1 MGSHTLQGGRTSL
14 IPETTMPT
22 IPTVDV
28 VSGLS
33 RTGAIVAAAVLAAV
47 SLINA
52 QQNAPDAILFNG
64 RIITVDDRFSIA
76 QAVAIRGDRF
86 QAVGTNAEITKLAG
100 PKTRRIDLRGRAVT
114 PGLIDNHGHFMEEGA
129 YWQLELRLD
138 GVESRKQAAEMIRE
152 RAKVKGPGQWV
163 FTLGGWSP
171 DQFADDPRPFTRE
184 ELDKIA
190 PDNPVFLQFT
200 REQTFVNSRAIDATG
215 MDKINEP
222 WVVRDAN
229 GRPTGVING
238 DGGTGQIRNAAGFL
252 KELPK
257 DIFESS
263 SMRMLRDLNSAGL
276 TSSGGG
282 CQYEDIYRQWQRDN
296 RLSMRFFCF
305 RTAGGGGRG
314 GGVEQVIAAMPKLRY
329 FDGDEWIDHVNW
341 GERLVN
347 TPDTINDTKPTA
359 PPELWASWG
368 QMARAAAKAGIT
380 IFIHTTME
388 WTVEEQLRQVEQ
400 IAKEMPIRHLRWA
413 FVHMEGVTPPQ
424 IERMRNLGMYIG
436 VHPRGV
442 ISGAA
447 FIRRRGERGYSM
459 PPLKAIQDSGIQWG
473 FGTDAFEVNQYRPF
487 MTLYWAVTGKMVGGK
502 VVNHNPISREDA
514 LIAHTRKNAYFFFR
528 ENDLGSIQPGK
539 LADLVV
545 IDRDYLTIPADQ
557 IKDIRPQMTM
567 VGGRVVY
574 EATTPS
580 TQ

>member
-1 MGSHTLQGGRTSL
+1 MGSHALQGGRTPL
-14 IPETTMPT
+14 ILEAVMPRK
-22 IPTVDV
+22 IWKG
-28 VSGLS
+28 S
-33 RTGAIVAAAVLAAV
+33 VAAALLALAAASV
-47 SLINA
+47 MYA
-52 QQNAPDAILFNG
+52 QQPAAPDTILFNG
-64 RIITVDDRFSIA
+64 KVITVDDRFTIA
-76 QAVAIRGDRF
+76 QAVAVTGDRF
-86 QAVGTNAEITKLAG
+86 SAVGTNAEITKLAG

-171 DQFADDPRPFTRE
+171 DQFSDDPRPFTRE

-190 PDNPVFLQFT
+190 PNNPVFLQFT
-200 REQTFVNSRAIDATG
+200 REQTYVNSRAIDATG

-222 WVVRDAN
+222 WVVRDSN
-229 GRPTGVING
+229 GRPTGVIDG
-238 DGGTGQIRNAAGFL
+238 DGGTAQIRNAAGFL
-252 KELPK
+252 KQLPK
-257 DIFESS
+257 DIFEAS
-263 SMRMLRDLNSAGL
+263 SMQMLKDLNSAGL

-282 CQYEDIYRQWQRDN
+282 CQYEDIYRQWQREN

-314 GGVEQVIAAMPKLRY
+314 GSVDQVIAAIPKLRY

-400 IAKEMPIRHLRWA
+400 IAKEMPIRHLRWS

-424 IERMRNLGMYIG
+424 IERMKRLGMYIG

-487 MTLYWAVTGKMVGGK
+487 TTLYWAVTGKMVGGK
-502 VVNHNPISREDA
+502 VVNHHPIDREDA

-528 ENDLGSIQPGK
+528 ENDLGSIQSGK

-545 IDRDYLTIPADQ
+545 IDRDYLTVPADQ
-557 IKDIRPQMTM
+557 IKDIKPVMTM
-567 VGGRVVY
+567 VGGRIVY
-574 EATTPS
+574 EASPTS